1 MIHLKS
7 LLTNHF
13 KDNRKNPY
21 DYPKWSTLII
31 KKSPIDIVENI
42 RYGST
47 TSCNAVH
54 R

>member
-1 MIHLKS
+1 MIHLKK

-13 KDNRKNPY
+13 KDNRKNTY
-21 DYPKWSTLII
+21 DHQKWSTFII
-31 KKSPIDIVENI
+31 KKNSIEIVENI